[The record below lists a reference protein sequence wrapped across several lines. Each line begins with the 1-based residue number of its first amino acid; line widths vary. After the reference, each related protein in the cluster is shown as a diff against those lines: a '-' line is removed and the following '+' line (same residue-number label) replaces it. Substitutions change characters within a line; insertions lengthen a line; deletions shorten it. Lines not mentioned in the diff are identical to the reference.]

1 MMMEASDKREFNIAS
16 IRAAIAA
23 WLGLFFGPNAMVSAP
38 MSLFMVPI
46 ASEFH
51 LARAAVS
58 AILLLSPITTAILT
72 PFGGRILD
80 RIGFRRTLLMALV
93 VFGVA
98 SMSRGIAQNPWELAA
113 TFAFVSVGTALN
125 SSVGYSK
132 LITLWFSRNR
142 GLVLGCAV
150 ALGAGMGSALAPQI
164 VRPLIHH
171 FGWRLAYVV
180 SGAFMLVVVLPLM
193 AILLQ
198 EPPSRSTEGAVHEVS
213 DQGLSRAEA
222 LRTHTFWFL
231 GIAVFLAS
239 MALIGTNAHAVPLL
253 TERGFSSEAAVT
265 EISIFFIGGVIGQMS
280 CGIVADRIDSQFVV
294 APYYVLGLIG
304 LLIVHVTTST
314 TLLLPGA
321 FVMGLGQGAEIAF
334 AAYLTS
340 RYFGLKAYGAI
351 YALYFGA
358 SNAGI
363 ACGLLLMGIVH
374 DHAGSYRP
382 MALIFGAA
390 LAVAVVLVSLMG
402 PYRYESRRPKR
413 IVRAAAAQG
422 A

>member
-1 MMMEASDKREFNIAS
+1 MESPDQPEFNPSS
-16 IRAAIAA
+16 IRAAIAS

-51 LARAAVS
+51 LNRATVS
-58 AILLLSPITTAILT
+58 SILLLSPITTAVLT

-80 RIGFRRTLLMALV
+80 RIGFRRTLLIALV
-93 VFGVA
+93 VFGVT
-98 SMSRGIAQNPWELAA
+98 SMSRGIAQNPWELAI
-113 TFAFVSVGTALN
+113 TFALVSVGTALN

-150 ALGAGMGSALAPQI
+150 ALGAGAGSALAPQV
-164 VRPLIHH
+164 VRPLIHN
-171 FGWRLAYVV
+171 FGWRWAYVL

-193 AILLQ
+193 AVLLR
-198 EPPSRSTEGAVHEVS
+198 EPPARHVAGVGEVVS
-213 DQGLSRAEA
+213 DQGLTRAEA

-239 MALIGTNAHAVPLL
+239 MALIGTNAHAVPML
-253 TERGFSSEAAVT
+253 TERGFDAKVAVT
-265 EISIFFIGGVIGQMS
+265 EISVFFIGGVVGQMT
-280 CGIVADRIDSQFVV
+280 CGIIADRIDSQFVV
-294 APYYVLGLIG
+294 APYYALGLIG
-304 LLIVHVTTST
+304 LLIVHITTNAA
-314 TLLLPGA
+314 LLLPGA

-358 SNAGI
+358 SNGGI

-390 LAVAVVLVSLMG
+390 LAIAVTLVSLMG
-402 PYRYESRRPKR
+402 PYRYESRRPKK
-413 IVRAAAAQG
+413 ILRAAATA
-422 A
+422 